1 MSAPTLFD
9 TDAPAQTAVNGIIVI
24 FTRPELGLSGEHR
37 GVPELA
43 AELVKKHGDD
53 YVAIGRELHD
63 RECFK
68 CWQSHACAA
77 YQPHT
82 SEQSDE
88 IATFYGG
95 LIRGVAEG
103 RLKLVHKRG
112 GAA

>member
-1 MSAPTLFD
+1 MNESTLFD

-68 CWQSHACAA
+68 CWQSRSCAA
-77 YQPHT
+77 YKPHT
-82 SEQSDE
+82 EEQAGE
-88 IATFYGG
+88 IADLYGG
-95 LIRGVAEG
+95 LIRDVVEG
-103 RLKLVHKRG
+103 KLKLAYKRG

>member
-37 GVPELA
+37 GVPALA
-43 AELVKKHGDD
+43 AELVKKYGDD

-68 CWQSHACAA
+68 CWQSRSCAA
-77 YQPHT
+77 YTPHT
-82 SEQSDE
+82 SEQVAD
-88 IATFYGG
+88 IADLYGG
-95 LIRGVAEG
+95 LVRDVAEG
-103 RLKLVHKRG
+103 RLKLVYKG
-112 GAA
+112 DAA